1 MKLHHAMVLDGKG
14 GSREATPAEMDS
26 GQASSGTLW
35 LDMDHEDPGCRAWLL
50 ADPGVDEV
58 STEALLVE
66 SPRPRSLSIG
76 GEHLLVMLR
85 AVNLSPGE
93 DEEDMVT
100 LRLWIEDKRVISFRH
115 RRVGAIEQVRA
126 ELLYGQG
133 PLNSSELLYDLIDH
147 LLDRIGQVVEDLE
160 DQVDELEEMVLTA
173 ENREVR
179 TKLSEVRRKS
189 ISLRRYLAPQRE
201 SLGRLHAER
210 VPWLNDLTR
219 ARLRDAADR
228 ITRYLEG
235 LDAARER
242 AAVTYEELSNRLA
255 EHMNNTMYRLSVVAA
270 IFLPLGLLTGLLGIN
285 VGGMPGVD
293 SPFAFA
299 AVSILLVVLGVLGWL
314 FFRRNRLI

>member
-1 MKLHHAMVLDGKG
+1 MKLHHALVLDGKG
-14 GSREATPAEMDS
+14 GCREATQAEMDS
-26 GQASSGTLW
+26 GQASKGTLW

-58 STEALLVE
+58 STEALLVD
-66 SPRPRSLSIG
+66 SPRPRSFSV
-76 GEHLLVMLR
+76 GEQLLVMLR

-100 LRLWIEDKRVISFRH
+100 LRLWVEKKRVISFRH

-160 DQVDELEEMVLTA
+160 DQVDALEEMVLTA

-285 VGGMPGVD
+285 VGGMPGVE
-293 SPFAFA
+293 SPYAFA
-299 AVSILLVVLGVLGWL
+299 AVSVLLVLLGVLGWF

>member
-1 MKLHHAMVLDGKG
+1 MKLHHAKVLDGKG
-14 GSREATPAEMDS
+14 GCRQATAEELDQ
-26 GQASSGTLW
+26 GQATEGTLW

-66 SPRPRSLSIG
+66 SPRPRSLVVG
-76 GEHLLVMLR
+76 PHLLVMLR
-85 AVNLSPGE
+85 AVNLSPDE

-100 LRLWIEDKRVISFRH
+100 LRLWVEEKRVISFRH
-115 RRVGAIEQVRA
+115 RRVGAIEQVMA
-126 ELLYGQG
+126 ELLYGKG
-133 PLNSSELLYDLIDH
+133 ALDSGEVLYDLIDH
-147 LLDRIGQVVEDLE
+147 MLDRIGQVVEDLE
-160 DQVDELEEMVLTA
+160 DQVDALEEMVLVA

-179 TKLSEVRRKS
+179 TKLSELRRKS

-201 SLGRLHAER
+201 SLGRLHSER
-210 VPWLNDLTR
+210 VPWLSEVTR

-228 ITRYLEG
+228 ITRYLES
-235 LDAARER
+235 LDSARER

-285 VGGMPGVD
+285 VGGMPGVE
-293 SPFAFA
+293 SPFAFT
-299 AVSILLVVLGVLGWL
+299 AVSVLLVVLGILGWL
-314 FFRRNRLI
+314 WFRRNRLI